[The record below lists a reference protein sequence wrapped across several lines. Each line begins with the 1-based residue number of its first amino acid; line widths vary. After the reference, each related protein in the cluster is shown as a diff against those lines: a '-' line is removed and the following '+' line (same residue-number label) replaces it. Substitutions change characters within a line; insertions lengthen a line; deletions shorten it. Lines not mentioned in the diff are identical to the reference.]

1 MTNYAK
7 MALLS
12 AALSAFLLPA
22 AAQTSTAPANPPAAP
37 TTSAAPAPGSTSPT
51 SGAQPTSPAAP
62 ATPPQNGYKTVN
74 QRKQI
79 QQNRIANG
87 VDNGSLT
94 AGEAGSLEK
103 KESQINQEENTM
115 KSEDNGHLTSADRT
129 ALEQQQKG
137 VSQQIYQDKHNA
149 ATQYDGSQ
157 KIGQRSEKQQD
168 RIGQGIKS
176 GQLTA
181 GEASNLENKEA
192 AINQEKQAD
201 RAANGGHLTQQQ
213 KNQINQQQNKVSK
226 QIYKDKHNN
235 KKQ

>member
-1 MTNYAK
+1 MTNYTK

-22 AAQTSTAPANPPAAP
+22 GAQTSTAPANPPAAP
-37 TTSAAPAPGSTSPT
+37 TTSAAPAPGTSPT
-51 SGAQPTSPAAP
+51 AGAPTSPAAP
-62 ATPPQNGYKTVN
+62 TTPPQNGYKTVN

-137 VSQQIYQDKHNA
+137 LSQQIYQDKHNA

-157 KIGQRSEKQQD
+157 KIGQRSENQQD

-192 AINQEKQAD
+192 AINQEKRAD

-226 QIYKDKHNN
+226 QIYEDKHNN

>member
-1 MTNYAK
+1 MTNYTK

-22 AAQTSTAPANPPAAP
+22 AAQTSSAPANPPAAP
-37 TTSAAPAPGSTSPT
+37 TTSAAPPTTTTPAPGTT
-51 SGAQPTSPAAP
+51 TTPAPP
-62 ATPPQNGYKTVN
+62 ATTTPQNGYKTVN

-87 VDNGSLT
+87 IDNGSLT
-94 AGEAGSLEK
+94 AGEAGNLEK

-168 RIGQGIKS
+168 RIGQGVKS

>member
-1 MTNYAK
+1 
-7 MALLS
+7 
-12 AALSAFLLPA
+12 
-22 AAQTSTAPANPPAAP
+22 
-37 TTSAAPAPGSTSPT
+37 
-51 SGAQPTSPAAP
+51 
-62 ATPPQNGYKTVN
+62 
-74 QRKQI
+74 
-79 QQNRIANG
+79 
-87 VDNGSLT
+87 
-94 AGEAGSLEK
+94 
-103 KESQINQEENTM
+103 M

-201 RAANGGHLTQQQ
+201 RTANGGHLTQQQ